1 MNIQAI
7 LGGAKVFLIR
17 NNAAIMT
24 GVGIAGVPVT
34 AYLSGKATL
43 KASKEL
49 EKMKYESEK
58 EPTFS
63 EKAKTVAPIFIPPVM
78 AAVTTMGCIYGA
90 NSVNARRIA
99 ALAGAYSM
107 SESAFKD
114 YKDKVVE
121 IAGNKKAE
129 DIRDSIEIDKV
140 QQNPPREE
148 AIENTGNGQTLI
160 YDRVM
165 GSYFRSDMQS
175 VREAVNDLNEDLMA
189 DGYACLNDFYTYL
202 GRKTIDLGEELGWCY
217 EPTHE
222 TLEVLYTS
230 TLTDSG
236 TPVMVISYN
245 LTPIYVKTGAWS
257 KA

>member
-7 LGGAKVFLIR
+7 IGGAKVFLIR

-63 EKAKTVAPIFIPPVM
+63 DKAKTVAPIFIPPVM

-121 IAGNKKAE
+121 IAGKKKSE
-129 DIRDSIEIDKV
+129 DIHDAVKIDSV
-140 QQNPPREE
+140 QKNPPVEGAIVDTGKGE
-148 AIENTGNGQTLI
+148 ALCYDSLTGT
-160 YDRVM
+160 
-165 GSYFRSDMQS
+165 YFKSNKDAIDAAFLQLN
-175 VREAVNDLNEDLMA
+175 NDILKDGFASWDDLM
-189 DGYACLNDFYTYL
+189 YIM
-202 GRKTIDLGEELGWCY
+202 GRPEFGAGEALGW
-217 EPTHE
+217 EDEITQ
-222 TLEVLYTS
+222 TYTS
-230 TLTDSG
+230 TLTDEFV
-236 TPVMVISYN
+236 PVLVIDYDMPRAN
-245 LTPIYVKTGAWS
+245 FAFDD
-257 KA
+257 